1 MKDDCRPPCEVMA
14 FSVLPAIRAQLA
26 KLLVEECNIPQQRV
40 ASIMGLTS
48 AAVSQYLNSKRGAE
62 LGFSSAVME
71 QIRICALQM
80 ISDDADNPIKCTEK
94 KFICRICQ
102 LIQSEGTFLKDDK

>member
-1 MKDDCRPPCEVMA
+1 MRDDCRPPCEVMA

-26 KLLVEECNIPQQRV
+26 RLLVEDYNIPQQRV

-62 LGFSSAVME
+62 LGFSSAMME
-71 QIRICALQM
+71 QIHICALQM
-80 ISDDADNPIKCTEK
+80 ITKDAEKPINCTEK
-94 KFICRICQ
+94 KLICRICQ
-102 LIQSEGTFLKDDK
+102 LIQSEGTFLKDDE